1 MIPDP
6 LHPAV
11 VHIPVALAVILPLI
25 IAISVYIIRKGN
37 SAFSA
42 WLPVAALSVLLFGG
56 ALLAKQSGG
65 AEEEAVESLVS
76 EQVIEAHEENAELF
90 TVVAGVLVVLVAG
103 GFLKKN
109 LGRSLRVAA
118 AAASVVLFALAF
130 KTGHSGGELVYR
142 YGAASV
148 NRMEAVPASTNERSV
163 YSREDR
169 DSDD

>member
-1 MIPDP
+1 MIPNP

-25 IAISVYIIRKGN
+25 IALSVYLIRKGTG
-37 SAFSA
+37 AVSA
-42 WLPVAALSVLLFGG
+42 WLPVAVLSVLLFGG

-65 AEEEAVESLVS
+65 AEEEAVEGYVS

-90 TVVAGVLVVLVAG
+90 TVIAGVLVVLVAG

-109 LGRSLRVAA
+109 LGKSLRIAA
-118 AAASVVLFALAF
+118 AAASIVLFALAF
-130 KTGHSGGELVYR
+130 RTGHSGGELVYR

-148 NRMEAVPASTNERSV
+148 NRMDAVPASADGRSA
-163 YSREDR
+163 YSRGDR
-169 DSDD
+169 HSDD